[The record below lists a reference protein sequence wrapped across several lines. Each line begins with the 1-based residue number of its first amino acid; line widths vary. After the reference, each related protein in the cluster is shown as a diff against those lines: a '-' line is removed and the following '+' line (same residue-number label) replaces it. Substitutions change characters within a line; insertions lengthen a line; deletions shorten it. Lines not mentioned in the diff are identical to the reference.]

1 MVQIDRYSSYIT
13 ESLMLSNNFN
23 TIKVSTN
30 QKVSEP
36 QAFTV
41 GNGQKTEQ
49 RILGNQCVRQ
59 PQMQAQQPTYAQG
72 QGEFID
78 LYVEVCPYNILC
90 VLKMPKLALI
100 GGQLNL
106 SKAMHQS
113 LAVEV
118 SYSLLLGF
126 RRDLL
131 LPQISTH
138 K

>member
-59 PQMQAQQPTYAQG
+59 P
-72 QGEFID
+72 
-78 LYVEVCPYNILC
+78 
-90 VLKMPKLALI
+90 
-100 GGQLNL
+100 
-106 SKAMHQS
+106 
-113 LAVEV
+113 
-118 SYSLLLGF
+118 
-126 RRDLL
+126 
-131 LPQISTH
+131 
-138 K
+138 